1 MNNEHTEEATMR
13 GKKFLKLCMLVCYCI
28 WCCLEVYIMWSG
40 MQLNGNTVSGNIMI
54 YRQNLYYCRTILEW
68 AVVCIFFLNHINL
81 LRKAEQIREKIYEMS
96 GSVLILMGISS
107 LAVICNFF
115 ITGSMDGWL
124 NFFEPFYMI
133 LPVAALLLIFRIW
146 KESQTDR
153 GNNTRFL

>member
-68 AVVCIFFLNHINL
+68 AVVCIFFLIIL
-81 LRKAEQIREKIYEMS
+81 IYCVKQS
-96 GSVLILMGISS
+96 RFVKK
-107 LAVICNFF
+107 
-115 ITGSMDGWL
+115 SMKCQ
-124 NFFEPFYMI
+124 EVY
-133 LPVAALLLIFRIW
+133 
-146 KESQTDR
+146 
-153 GNNTRFL
+153 